1 MEKLQTVIPSTQTT
15 VIAAVAFVA
24 LLGLALFL
32 YLRKRKK
39 KDDDE
44 DAPVEV
50 AEVFFFFTTWCPY
63 CKKARV
69 EWDKFKAQWAGR
81 ELNGY
86 KIRLAEI
93 DCETNVAMA
102 NKYSVVGYPTI
113 KLVKNDKVFEF
124 DAKPELETLNQFLA
138 SCF

>member
-1 MEKLQTVIPSTQTT
+1 MEISRTVI
-15 VIAAVAFVA
+15 VAAVSLVA
-24 LLGLALFL
+24 LLCLALVL
-32 YLRKRKK
+32 YLRKAKK
-39 KDDDE
+39 KDTDE
-44 DAPVEV
+44 DEPVEV
-50 AEVFFFFTTWCPY
+50 AEVFYFYTTWCPY

-81 ELNGY
+81 EMNGY
-86 KIRLAEI
+86 KIRMSEI

-102 NKYSVVGYPTI
+102 NKYNVVGYPTI

-124 DAKPELETLNQFLA
+124 DAKPELESLNQFLA

>member
-1 MEKLQTVIPSTQTT
+1 MEISRTVI
-15 VIAAVAFVA
+15 VAIVAFVV
-24 LLGLALFL
+24 LLSLALAIYF
-32 YLRKRKK
+32 RKNKK
-39 KDDDE
+39 KDEDDE
-44 DAPVEV
+44 PVEV
-50 AEVFFFFTTWCPY
+50 AEVFYFYTTWCPY

-86 KIRLAEI
+86 KIRFSEV

-102 NKYSVVGYPTI
+102 NKYNVVGYPTI

-124 DAKPELETLNQFLA
+124 DAKPELESLNQFLA

>member
-1 MEKLQTVIPSTQTT
+1 MEISRTVI
-15 VIAAVAFVA
+15 VAIVAFVV
-24 LLGLALFL
+24 LLSLALAIYF
-32 YLRKRKK
+32 RKNKKK
-39 KDDDE
+39 KDEDDE
-44 DAPVEV
+44 PVEV
-50 AEVFFFFTTWCPY
+50 AEVFYFYTTWCPY

-86 KIRLAEI
+86 KIRFSEV

-102 NKYSVVGYPTI
+102 NKYNVVGYPTI

-124 DAKPELETLNQFLA
+124 DAKPELESLNQFLA